1 MRCGRH
7 AGFRVGA
14 SAHEAISLKK
24 IRNAIS
30 PAELAPRLRKRKA
43 HRLLRAP
50 AREVIEA
57 IPEGCAVVL
66 DVGCGKGTLG
76 RWLKEQPGVT
86 TVYGAELF
94 PAAGEEARRWL
105 DDVVV
110 GNIEHVVLPFPEGTV
125 DCIICADVLEHTADP
140 WAVVAK
146 LKKLLK
152 PDGCIVASIPNVGFH
167 RNIRKMLRGQWTYA
181 QEGLLDK
188 THLRFFTLETITELF
203 ASNGLTIERVFK
215 KVDAGW
221 NVRILNALTFG
232 YLKNTLY
239 LHYIVRV
246 RR

>member
-1 MRCGRH
+1 MRPVHLLQLALSLAQKLEDAC
-7 AGFRVGA
+7 A
-14 SAHEAISLKK
+14 SAACVLH
-24 IRNAIS
+24 
-30 PAELAPRLRKRKA
+30 LAMFFFYWIPHYEVA
-43 HRLLRAP
+43 SQLLQR
-50 AREVIEA
+50 
-57 IPEGCAVVL
+57 
-66 DVGCGKGTLG
+66 
-76 RWLKEQPGVT
+76 
-86 TVYGAELF
+86 
-94 PAAGEEARRWL
+94 L
-105 DDVVV
+105 DDECTSLLLHLPLCIGPSYERSGIATCPSIARDVLRQFKQHRMAGLRTPFFV
-110 GNIEHVVLPFPEGTV
+110 GTTISLPFPEGTV

-146 LKKLLK
+146 LKELLK

-203 ASNGLTIERVFK
+203 ASNGLKIERVFK

-232 YLKNTLY
+232 YLRNTLY